1 MGIRAMPSS
10 ECEVIRAV
18 SEAAWLA
25 HLHEVGVY
33 SFFQTPAWCNALC
46 RFHPAFRNETVI
58 FQSGDSRFLLPLISV
73 RRGRGIASLESMP
86 WGTYGGW
93 IAKRVPTEEE
103 ERRWIQS
110 LLNIT
115 RPQVSIISRPG
126 CSYSE
131 KPDRFREMETHILDL
146 SQGFEPIW
154 EHCFAARNRTKIR
167 KAARCGLEAFIDNS
181 ASGMEAYKRLYR
193 LSMERWAGDLAFDPD
208 FLDQWIDAPAEQ
220 ASLWLCK
227 FQGEIVAGALLFYSP
242 TEAHYWSGASNLEFS
257 RFHANNFLISRT
269 IEDAVRRGCGSY
281 NFGSSAG
288 LEGVIQFKEQ
298 FGPERVPYRNSVFMH
313 PLWRAVRSLKTWLR
327 N

>member
-10 ECEVIRAV
+10 HCEVIRPV
-18 SEAAWLA
+18 SEAEWLT

-46 RFHPAFRNETVI
+46 CYNPTFWNETVI
-58 FQSGDSRFLLPLISV
+58 FESGDSRFLLPLVSV
-73 RRGRGIASLESMP
+73 QKGPGIASLESMP

-93 IAKRVPTEEE
+93 IGSRIPTDEEE
-103 ERRWIQS
+103 CSFIG
-110 LLNIT
+110 LLLAVT

-126 CSYSE
+126 VPFPARPE
-131 KPDRFREMETHILDL
+131 RIREMETHILDL
-146 SQGFEPIW
+146 SQGFEHVW
-154 EHCFAARNRTKIR
+154 EHRFAARNRTKIR
-167 KAARCGLEAFIDNS
+167 NAARHELEVFIDNS
-181 ASGMEAYKRLYR
+181 VAGIEAYKGLYR
-193 LSMERWAGDLAFDPD
+193 LSMERWTGDLAFDPD
-208 FLDQWIDAPAEQ
+208 FLDQWIDAPPEQ
-220 ASLWLCK
+220 VSLWLCK

-257 RFHANNFLISRT
+257 RFHANNFLVSRT
-269 IEDAVRRGCGSY
+269 IEDAVRRGCRTY

-313 PLWRAVRSLKTWLR
+313 SLWRAVRSLKTWLGK
-327 N
+327 